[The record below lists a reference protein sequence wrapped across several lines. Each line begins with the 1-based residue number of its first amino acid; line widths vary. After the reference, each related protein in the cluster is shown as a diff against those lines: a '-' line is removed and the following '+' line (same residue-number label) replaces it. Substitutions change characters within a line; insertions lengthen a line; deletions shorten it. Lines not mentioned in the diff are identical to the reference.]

1 MKTWF
6 ITGTSKGFGRVWAE
20 AALERGD
27 NVAATA
33 RKTETLDALVEK
45 YGDKVLPLQ
54 LDVTD
59 KSAVESAVKE
69 AHEKF
74 GQLDVVIN
82 NAGYGLF
89 GMVEEL
95 SEEQARQQMET
106 NYFGT
111 LWLTQAVLPILR
123 KQGSGHIIQVS
134 SIGGVNAFPNL
145 GGYHASKWAV
155 EGFTQSLAQEVGMFG
170 IKVTLVEPG
179 GYATDWGAS
188 SAVNA
193 TPNEAYDTFRS
204 MLEEGRTKNPSNPG
218 DPKAT
223 GPVMLE
229 LVDMEK
235 PPLRMFFGKFINEL
249 IHGEYE
255 NRLAE
260 WDAHKELSEK
270 AQG

>member
-20 AALERGD
+20 SALERGD
-27 NVAATA
+27 KVVATA
-33 RKTETLDALVEK
+33 RKKESLDALVEK
-45 YGDKVLPLQ
+45 YGDNILPIQ

-59 KSAVESAVKE
+59 KSAVEAAVKE
-69 AHEKF
+69 GHEKF

-123 KQGSGHIIQVS
+123 SQRSGHIIQVS

-155 EGFTQSLAQEVGMFG
+155 EGLTQSLAQEVAMFG
-170 IKVTLVEPG
+170 VKVTLVEPG
-179 GYATDWGAS
+179 GYATDWGTA

-193 TPNEAYDTFRS
+193 TQNEAYDAFRS
-204 MLEEGRTKNPSNPG
+204 LLEEGRAKNPSTPG

-223 GPVMLE
+223 GEVILE

-235 PPLRMFFGKFINEL
+235 PPLRILFGKNVNEL
-249 IHGEYE
+249 IHGEYDK
-255 NRLAE
+255 RLAE
-260 WDAHKELSEK
+260 WDAHKDLSEK